1 MEYPVLIHK
10 ETDSEYGVTVPDIP
24 GCFTSGKTVRE
35 ALKNLQEAV
44 SCYYEGEDID
54 TPPEPSNVED
64 LMSREDLYTEGGFWL
79 LADID
84 FSFLSKKIVRIN
96 VTMPEYKL
104 TMIDRA
110 AKKLGMS
117 RSAFLVRA
125 AEELQ
130 GHA

>member
-1 MEYPVLIHK
+1 MKYPVLIHK
-10 ETDSEYGVTVPDIP
+10 EEDSEYGVTVPDVP

-44 SCYYEGEDID
+44 SCYYEGENVD

-64 LMSREDLYTEGGFWL
+64 LIDSEDLYMDGGFWL

-84 FSFLSKKIVRIN
+84 FSFLSKKTVRIN
-96 VTMPEYKL
+96 VTIPEYKL
-104 TMIDRA
+104 TMIDQA

-117 RSAFLVRA
+117 RSAFLVKA

-130 GHA
+130 GYA